1 MSRFWIGGQC
11 RGAPGE
17 LDQPGISADVNS
29 TVLFKII
36 NADMTMSLTIILIGF
51 NHQEKGLDI

>member
-17 LDQPGISADVNS
+17 LDQPGISPDVYS
-29 TVLFKII
+29 AIVFKII
-36 NADMTMSLTIILIGF
+36 NADMTMSLSITLIGL